1 MKGGQF
7 IRFSVE
13 AAICEAPGARR
24 ASARRLWVSHLAPS
38 AILVKQARSIIAL
51 CPPLPGRVHALGE
64 FDDAQVHGML
74 TMVLPHSCAL
84 RLSNRLEWYA
94 CRGAGFHNDAHYTD
108 VLFGAWCVA
117 GPKRDIVFPRVA
129 TRIGAAVGDL
139 AIFDPFEPHAVLD
152 EGHDA
157 YSRDRYEG
165 AAPSLFIGF
174 EIALDAAAHAA
185 FAIAAPPVLG
195 AVLSS
200 SVPINAETG
209 ALP

>member
-1 MKGGQF
+1 MSKL
-7 IRFSVE
+7 RTHE
-13 AAICEAPGARR
+13 PAICDAAGTRR
-24 ASARRLWVSHLAPS
+24 AAARGLWVSHLAPTV
-38 AILVKQARSIIAL
+38 ILIDQARSIIKL
-51 CPPLPGRVHALGE
+51 CPPTPGRVHSLGE
-64 FDDAQVHGML
+64 FEDPMVHGML
-74 TMVLPHSCAL
+74 KAVLPQSCGL

-94 CRGAGFHNDAHYTD
+94 CRGAGFHNDAHYAD

-129 TRIGAAVGDL
+129 TRVGAAVGDL

-152 EGHDA
+152 EGHDVYA
-157 YSRDRYEG
+157 RERYEG

-174 EIALDAAAHAA
+174 EITLDAAARAA
-185 FAIAAPPVLG
+185 FAIAGPPDSG
-195 AVLSS
+195 PVLSS